1 MLTAGLQFC
10 TANRKLHYALISE
23 RFCWIK
29 LSPLCLRVWWTW
41 RRLFLPCRPAK
52 KKNFTFYFLYLQDF
66 GHLPLFTF
74 NTVKMRLCALIKLS
88 KGIEYCILIFWR
100 SIYNSLSMLT
110 INSHNRVNF
119 LVICKLKL
127 NNCNTFFSQTKR
139 ENAQL
144 HKLRFCQT
152 LWNFLPK
159 FEAAMT
165 ILVSTGK
172 PHQYNLLCRQCTK
185 HVCCNLQY
193 LYDNTYNTLYWHH
206 HYSNTTMFCWN
217 PVTIS
222 ENMKII

>member
-41 RRLFLPCRPAK
+41 RTLFLPCRPAK

-66 GHLPLFTF
+66 GHLPLFNF
-74 NTVKMRLCALIKLS
+74 NTVKSRLCALIKLS

-110 INSHNRVNF
+110 INSHNRVNL

-152 LWNFLPK
+152 LRIFYQSLKQQWHFWYLQESLIYIICFVGNVQSMFVAICNTCMTTP
-159 FEAAMT
+159 T
-165 ILVSTGK
+165 ILCIDITTTAT
-172 PHQYNLLCRQCTK
+172 PQCSVGTR
-185 HVCCNLQY
+185 
-193 LYDNTYNTLYWHH
+193 
-206 HYSNTTMFCWN
+206 
-217 PVTIS
+217 
-222 ENMKII
+222 